1 MNLAYRTTQF
11 FRAMIAKPRP
21 QELALVEA
29 NLSPPMAEL
38 FWKMSST
45 EQVHGLRVLR
55 SLIAQGQ
62 NDPDLLAAALLHDVG
77 KIRFTLHIWE
87 RVLIVLANWFIPE
100 MVQRWGVG
108 EPDGWRRPFV
118 IASLHPMWGAEMVRD
133 AGGSKI
139 LIDLVRR
146 HQEPLSSGSQLKIDH
161 LLHLLQETDGVN

>member
-11 FRAMIAKPRP
+11 FRIMIAKPRP

-29 NLSPPMAEL
+29 NISPPLAEL
-38 FWKMSST
+38 FWKMRSA

-62 NDPDLLAAALLHDVG
+62 NDSDLLAAALLHDVG
-77 KIRFTLHIWE
+77 KTRFTLRIWE
-87 RVLIVLANWFIPE
+87 RVLIVLANWFVPE
-100 MVQRWGVG
+100 MVCRWGVG

-118 IASLHPMWGAEMVRD
+118 VASLHPEWGAGMIRD

-146 HQEPLSSGSQLKIDH
+146 HQESLSSGSQLKIDQ
-161 LLHLLQETDGVN
+161 LLHLLQESDGVN